1 MQTACG
7 LREGDRF
14 NFRLGGDE
22 MNAIAD
28 ALVALVALLHVYFL
42 VLEMFFWT
50 KPLGLRTF
58 RNSIEKAKDSA
69 VLAAN
74 QGLYNAFLAAGLV
87 WGLVQGTPGF
97 AFQIKVFFL
106 LCVIAA
112 GILWRHDRQPQ
123 YPLCPGGPRC
133 PRFVPA
139 VAGVSSFTLHGGIG
153 LHCHIRSSSIRPAMA
168 SARSLTRPSR
178 TRSSAKSHHEER
190 NDMRNGI
197 FHLVTAALAAIALSA
212 SAAQA
217 QKKYDPGATDTE
229 IKIGQTVPFSGPASP
244 YATIGKTQ
252 AAYIKMI
259 NDQGGINGRKINLIQ
274 YDDAYSPPKAVEQVR
289 KLVESDEVLLTF
301 QIIGTPS
308 NAAVQKYLNVKK
320 VPQLYAAT
328 GASKFTDPK
337 NFPWTMGFNPNYF
350 VEGRIY
356 GQYILKEYPKAKVG
370 VLYQNDD
377 LGKDYLNGLKAG
389 LGDKAATMI
398 VAEASYEVTDPTID
412 SQILKLKDSGADLF
426 FSASTPKQAAQAIKK
441 NYELG
446 WKPVHIVD
454 INATS
459 VGAVL
464 QPAGLEAS
472 KGVISVNYGKDPL
485 DPTWKDDAGLK
496 RYFDF
501 MAKYYP
507 EGDKNSNFNTY
518 GYATAQ
524 LLVYTLKNCGDDLTR
539 ENVMK
544 QATSLKN
551 VGTDILLP
559 GMHYNTSPTD
569 YRVNKQLQMERFNG
583 ERWELFGPILE
594 DTGAA
599 G

>member
-1 MQTACG
+1 
-7 LREGDRF
+7 
-14 NFRLGGDE
+14 
-22 MNAIAD
+22 
-28 ALVALVALLHVYFL
+28 
-42 VLEMFFWT
+42 
-50 KPLGLRTF
+50 
-58 RNSIEKAKDSA
+58 
-69 VLAAN
+69 
-74 QGLYNAFLAAGLV
+74 
-87 WGLVQGTPGF
+87 
-97 AFQIKVFFL
+97 
-106 LCVIAA
+106 
-112 GILWRHDRQPQ
+112 
-123 YPLCPGGPRC
+123 
-133 PRFVPA
+133 
-139 VAGVSSFTLHGGIG
+139 
-153 LHCHIRSSSIRPAMA
+153 
-168 SARSLTRPSR
+168 
-178 TRSSAKSHHEER
+178 
-190 NDMRNGI
+190 MRNRI
-197 FHLVTAALAAIALSA
+197 LHWLTAATVTITVSA
-212 SAAQA
+212 NSAQA
-217 QKKYDPGATDTE
+217 QKKYDPGASDSE

-308 NAAVQKYLNVKK
+308 NAAVQKYLNNKK
-320 VPQLYAAT
+320 VPQLFAAT

-356 GQYILKEYPKAKVG
+356 GQYVLKEYPKARIG

-389 LGDKAATMI
+389 LGDKATTMI
-398 VAEASYEVTDPTID
+398 VAEASYEVSDPTID
-412 SQILKLKDSGADLF
+412 SQILKLRDFGADLL
-426 FSASTPKQAAQAIKK
+426 FSATTPKQAAQAIKK
-441 NYELG
+441 SFEIG
-446 WKPVHIVD
+446 WKPVHILD

-472 KGVISVNYGKDPL
+472 RGVISVNYGKDPA
-485 DPTWKDDAGLK
+485 DPSWKDDSGMK
-496 RYFDF
+496 RYLDF

-507 EGDKNSNFNTY
+507 DGDRNSLFNTY
-518 GYATAQ
+518 GYSTAQ
-524 LLVYTLKNCGDDLTR
+524 LLIYTLTKCGDDLTR

-551 VGTDILLP
+551 VETDLALP
-559 GMHYNTSPTD
+559 GMRINTSPTD

-594 DTGAA
+594 DTSAA